1 MSRFAGEFEAVVF
14 DLDGTLV
21 ELAVDWA
28 RVHRDVAALLA
39 DRGVEVDGHDLWGL
53 WELGKE
59 VGHAA
64 AVNECIADHE
74 TEGARTS
81 TRLACA
87 DAVPEGPVGVCTLN
101 AERAAREALSAHDLT
116 HRIVSEAVVGRDSV
130 ATEKPDPEP
139 LLATCRALGVAPEQT
154 VFVGDGERDE
164 VTAERAGVPFRYVSE
179 WPPSAS
185 D

>member
-1 MSRFAGEFEAVVF
+1 MDVGEWEAVVF

-21 ELAVDWA
+21 DLAVDWA
-28 RVHRDVAALLA
+28 AVHREVAALL
-39 DRGVEVDGHDLWGL
+39 DERGVATDGHDLWGL

-59 VGHAA
+59 TGHGE
-64 AVNECIADHE
+64 AVNARIADHE

-81 TRLACA
+81 TRLPCA
-87 DAVPEGPVGVCTLN
+87 DAVPDGPVGVCTLN
-101 AERAAREALSAHDLT
+101 AERAAREALSTHGLT
-116 HRIVSEAVVGRDSV
+116 DRIVGEAVVGRDSV

-139 LLATCRALGVAPEQT
+139 LLATCRALGVAPAAT

-164 VTAERAGVPFRYVSE
+164 LTAERAGTAFRYVSA
-179 WPPSAS
+179 WPPSSES

>member
-1 MSRFAGEFEAVVF
+1 MAGLDAYEAVVF

-21 ELAVDWA
+21 DLAVDWTA
-28 RVHRDVAALLA
+28 VHRDVAALL
-39 DRGVEVDGHDLWGL
+39 DERSVTTDGHDLWGL

-59 VGHAA
+59 TGHGE
-64 AVNECIADHE
+64 AVNARIADHE

-81 TRLACA
+81 IRLPCA
-87 DAVPEGPVGVCTLN
+87 DAVPDGPVGVCTLN
-101 AERAAREALSAHDLT
+101 AERAAHVALSTHDLT
-116 HRIVSEAVVGRDSV
+116 GHVADGAVIGRDSV

-139 LLATCRALGVAPEQT
+139 LLTTCRALGVAPEET

-164 VTAERAGVPFRYVSE
+164 LTAERAGTAFRYVSA
-179 WPPSAS
+179 WPSSSES

>member
-1 MSRFAGEFEAVVF
+1 MEYEAVVF

-21 ELAVDWA
+21 DLAVDWA
-28 RVHRDVAALLA
+28 VVQRDVASLLA
-39 DRGVEVDGHDLWGL
+39 DRGVTTDGHDLWGL

-59 VGHAA
+59 TGHRV
-64 AVNECIADHE
+64 AVNECIAGHE
-74 TEGARTS
+74 TEGARES
-81 TRLACA
+81 ARLPCA
-87 DAVPEGPVGVCTLN
+87 DTVPEGPVGVCTLN
-101 AERAAREALSAHDLT
+101 AERAAREALTTHDLT
-116 HRIVSEAVVGRDSV
+116 GQVVGDAVVGRDSV

-139 LLATCRALGVAPEQT
+139 LLATCRALGVDPAT
-154 VFVGDGERDE
+154 AVFVGDGERDA